1 MQVDKIKNKAV
12 PAIAVIAFIA
22 CGYNIIKNYNDIE
35 NKIAELKKEV
45 VALQNKNETQEVEV
59 TAAFPPGEPLMTGH
73 KVVIENDYGTT
84 VLYFGDGSEDNYYV
98 KKALEE
104 DGDTEQK
111 LERLQKNLTA
121 DERASIVSN
130 VREKIASDFDF
141 TKQSFNTFN
150 NTIEGVKSKKVN
162 P

>member
-1 MQVDKIKNKAV
+1 MQVDKIKKAV

-45 VALQNKNETQEVEV
+45 VALQNQNETQEVEV
-59 TAAFPPGEPLMTGH
+59 TASFPPGEPLMTEH

-84 VLYFGDGSEDNYYV
+84 VLYFNYGNEDEDKYYV

-104 DGDTEQK
+104 DGNTEQK
-111 LERLQKNLTA
+111 LEKLHKNLTA
-121 DERASIVSN
+121 DE
-130 VREKIASDFDF
+130 D
-141 TKQSFNTFN
+141 
-150 NTIEGVKSKKVN
+150 VKPKKLK

>member
-104 DGDTEQK
+104 DGD
-111 LERLQKNLTA
+111 
-121 DERASIVSN
+121 
-130 VREKIASDFDF
+130 
-141 TKQSFNTFN
+141 QSFNTFN
-150 NTIEGVKSKKVN
+150 NTIEGVKSKKVK